1 MSQTIKHT
9 AYFDSSA
16 LAKRYLVEPGTTW
29 IQTWCDDS
37 EKTIAI
43 AEIGLVEIA
52 AAFAA
57 KLRGGFIS
65 PGAYHNVRTDLTV
78 DARDEYVLV
87 TVNRSLVDEAVEL
100 TARHRLRG
108 YDAVHLACALHLN
121 RALIAH
127 QLTPLV
133 FVCADN
139 DLLAAAAAEGLVTDN
154 PNHYP

>member
-29 IQTWCDDS
+29 VQTWCDDP

-57 KLRGGFIS
+57 KLRGEFIT
-65 PGAYHNVRTDLTV
+65 PGAYHNVRTDLTI

-87 TVNRSLVDEAVEL
+87 SVNRSLVDEAVEL

-108 YDAVHLACALHLN
+108 YDAVHLACALYLN
-121 RALIAH
+121 RALVAH
-127 QLTPLV
+127 QLIPLV

-139 DLLAAAAAEGLVTDN
+139 DLLAAAAAEGLVRDN
-154 PNHYP
+154 PNNYP